1 MQPAWPGC
9 YAYIREGQSAGVA
22 MNAYNHILL
31 ATDGSAGHE
40 AIGEHARR
48 LAQSFDARLSILR
61 ILDHLAF
68 EFSTDPM
75 FPVDADRIEWFTKSA
90 QDSLRTFAE
99 HIGIDAAQTHVRVT
113 PGPAQREIISFAR
126 EHNVD
131 LIVVGA
137 HERHGLALFRED
149 TMDKVAH
156 NAPCDV
162 LVVHVETRLP

>member
-1 MQPAWPGC
+1 
-9 YAYIREGQSAGVA
+9 
-22 MNAYNHILL
+22 MNSYNHILL
-31 ATDGSAGHE
+31 ATDGSSEHE
-40 AIGEHARR
+40 AIGEHAMR
-48 LAQSFDARLSILR
+48 LAQSFNARLSVLR

-75 FPVDADRIEWFTKSA
+75 LPDDVDKIEWFTQSA
-90 QDSLRTFAE
+90 QDSLNLFAE

-113 PGPAQREIISFAR
+113 PGPAQREIISFAK

-149 TMDKVAH
+149 TMDKLAH

-162 LVVHVETRLP
+162 LVVHVETRII